1 MKKIRSYFIL
11 VLAVALLSSCS
22 GLNKM
27 KKNASQVKY
36 DVVPEVLETHGGVV
50 EVSIKGTFPE
60 KYFDKNTTL
69 EATPV
74 LTYDG
79 GETVFDAVK
88 VQGENVQENNE
99 VIRYTGGNFSYT
111 SKVDYVE
118 DMMVSDLILRVKAE
132 RKGQALDF
140 DPIKLADGVIA
151 TSTLAEEYTMPIMMK
166 DNFKRI
172 IPEDKMADI
181 HYLIN
186 MANIRNSELKSEDIE
201 ALKVYLATVNED
213 ERLEF
218 INMLVSS
225 YASPDGELDFNE
237 KLSLKRADSAEKYI
251 KREFEKAK
259 ISDIEKEGFVE
270 SKATA
275 EDWEGFQ
282 AEVSGSAIEDKDMIL
297 RVLSMYSDPVV
308 REREI
313 KNIAAAY
320 EALKDDILPR
330 LRRSKLIVNVNKIG
344 RSDDE
349 ILAAINSDPTQ
360 LNIEELLYAG
370 SLTEDFEEQLK
381 YYSIAANQ
389 VPKCI
394 RAHNNVGYA
403 NLNLG
408 NVAAAK
414 AAFEKAKAISNNDVV
429 KNNLGAVAL
438 MEGDLD
444 AAEELFTSMTSST
457 PTSKFGLGTIALVR
471 GEYDKA
477 VNYFGTEASTNN
489 ALALTLKGDLNKAKV
504 MLDGM
509 EMSDSGTSSYLK
521 AVIGARMDNKDYVLN
536 NLREAVEFNAEWKA
550 YAAKDIE
557 FAMFAEDEAYKAIV
571 Q

>member
-1 MKKIRSYFIL
+1 ML
-11 VLAVALLSSCS
+11 VLAVALLSSCG

-27 KKNASQVKY
+27 KTNAGDVNY
-36 DVVPEVLETHGGVV
+36 DVVPEVLETHGGIV

-60 KYFDKNTTL
+60 KYFDKNTVL

-74 LTYDG
+74 LTYEG
-79 GETVFDAVK
+79 GETAFESVK
-88 VQGENVQENNE
+88 LQGENVQENNE
-99 VIRYTGGNFSYT
+99 VIRYAGGNFSYD
-111 SKVDYVE
+111 SKVEYTE
-118 DMMVSDLILRVKAE
+118 DMMDSDLILKVKAT
-132 RKGQALDF
+132 RKGQSLDF

-151 TSTLAEEYTMPIMMK
+151 TSTLAEQYSMPVIMK
-166 DNFKRI
+166 DKFQRI
-172 IPEDKMADI
+172 IPQDKMADI

-186 MANIRNSELKSEDIE
+186 MANIRNSELKSEDIA
-201 ALKVYLATVNED
+201 ALKEYLASVNED
-213 ERLEF
+213 ERMEF
-218 INMLVSS
+218 IDMVVSA

-237 KLSLKRADSAEKYI
+237 KLSEKRASSAEKYI
-251 KREFEKAK
+251 KREFEKAE
-259 ISDIEKEGFVE
+259 IADIEKEGFVK

-282 AEVSGSAIEDKDMIL
+282 TEVSGSSIEDKDMIL

-313 KNIAAAY
+313 KNISAAY
-320 EALKDDILPR
+320 EVLKDDILPR

-349 ILAAINSDPTQ
+349 ILEAINSDPTQ
-360 LNIEELLYAG
+360 LNIEELLYAAT
-370 SLTEDFEEQLK
+370 LTKDIEEQLK
-381 YYSIAANQ
+381 YYEIAANQ

-403 NLNLG
+403 NLKLG
-408 NVAAAK
+408 NVPEAK

-438 MEGDLD
+438 VEGDLEG
-444 AAEELFTSMTSST
+444 AEELFNSMTSST
-457 PTSKFGLGTIALVR
+457 PTSKFGLGTIALIR

-489 ALALTLKGDLNKAKV
+489 ALAHVLKGDLSKAKV

-509 EMSDSGTSSYLK
+509 EMCECGTPSYVK
-521 AVIGARMDNKDYVLN
+521 AVVGARMDDKDYTLN
-536 NLREAVEFNAEWKA
+536 NLREAVEFNADWKA
-550 YAAKDIE
+550 YAAKDVE
-557 FAMFAEDEAYKAIV
+557 FAKFAEDEAFKAIV